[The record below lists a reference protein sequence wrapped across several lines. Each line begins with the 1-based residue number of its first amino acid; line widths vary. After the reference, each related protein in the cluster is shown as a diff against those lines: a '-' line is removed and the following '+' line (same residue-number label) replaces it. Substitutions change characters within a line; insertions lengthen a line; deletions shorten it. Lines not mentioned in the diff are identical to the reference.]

1 MLLQFGNPSTSS
13 KALAG
18 TRSPTYYFDDGDIV
32 VKVVAEDVLGLVNT
46 LFRLHSFH
54 LQTTTRYFD
63 EALQPRDLDADV
75 SKAFDV
81 DDPIV
86 LSDVNSEDF
95 ENLLWFFYDSA
106 YIWSGVVDPSV
117 TKKWESVLLL
127 AEKFDMKKVAK
138 VACHALGRA
147 GVLQDVPRIA
157 LCVKYDMGKDWML
170 EGLKRLL
177 LREEPLSVEEA
188 VLLGPEVTAKL
199 AAAREQV
206 YRGHI
211 DTTSCT
217 VQSAVCQR
225 CPRLT
230 TCAGGLHICT
240 DYGRILQ
247 PRTVQDNS
255 LLDLVLTEP
264 QEEIPKSEHD
274 KHPSRQGEFFF
285 KIEENIVC
293 THSYHFKRASPVFLD
308 MLNLPSDQPFAE
320 GRSAEHDPIALDVKK
335 SDFDNMLWFFYDSP
349 YHWSYKAD
357 AGLTPKWESILSIA
371 DMFDMEEVCRVA
383 TYALDHHG
391 GLLDIRKPWAL
402 DALKNVC
409 TRKDAITPAE
419 ARDMGLEMT
428 ALVSAAREKIIL
440 QRFSGAT
447 EVVIVPETT
456 EKIVRET
463 IIGSLP
469 AFPA

>member
-1 MLLQFGNPSTSS
+1 M
-13 KALAG
+13 
-18 TRSPTYYFDDGDIV
+18 
-32 VKVVAEDVLGLVNT
+32 VAEDVLGLVNT

-240 DYGRILQ
+240 DYGVKRLNTYHCAPKCREYCSRGQYKTTLYLILFLQSRKRKFPSLNMTSTPPDRVNFSSRSRRTSSVRIPTISREHRLCFSICSTCH
-247 PRTVQDNS
+247 RTS
-255 LLDLVLTEP
+255 LSP
-264 QEEIPKSEHD
+264 KEEA
-274 KHPSRQGEFFF
+274 PSMIQSRSMSRKATSTICCGSSTTRH
-285 KIEENIVC
+285 I
-293 THSYHFKRASPVFLD
+293 T
-308 MLNLPSDQPFAE
+308 
-320 GRSAEHDPIALDVKK
+320 GRTKQ
-335 SDFDNMLWFFYDSP
+335 
-349 YHWSYKAD
+349 
-357 AGLTPKWESILSIA
+357 
-371 DMFDMEEVCRVA
+371 
-383 TYALDHHG
+383 
-391 GLLDIRKPWAL
+391 
-402 DALKNVC
+402 
-409 TRKDAITPAE
+409 TPA
-419 ARDMGLEMT
+419 
-428 ALVSAAREKIIL
+428 
-440 QRFSGAT
+440 
-447 EVVIVPETT
+447 
-456 EKIVRET
+456 
-463 IIGSLP
+463 
-469 AFPA
+469 